1 MTKNNIIIASF
12 SIIFASIFFVINDAI
27 INYLSSINITFYHFI
42 FYGAPAYLSVPLFL
56 LIKGNLKRNLIC
68 ENYWIPTIRGIIFAP
83 MPFITFISL
92 KNITLPEFTT
102 LNMAAPLFGAIYAI
116 IFLNEKLNKYIYISL
131 AIGFLGV
138 LFVIQPGFESFNIY
152 FLLVL
157 FGVTL
162 ITTTTTIVNKYNNV
176 TTTLGYFMYGGFFI
190 HIISLILFA
199 WDPIKVNFYE
209 FVLIT
214 IASIFIN
221 IAIFLMTLAFKTA
234 QKHYSSVFCLVYLQI
249 VWSILIGFIVF
260 NEYLNFY
267 AVIGALFIIL
277 SGLFS
282 IPAQY
287 KQINEKIS

>member
-1 MTKNNIIIASF
+1 MTKNNILIASF

-42 FYGAPAYLSVPLFL
+42 FYGTPAYLSVPLFL

-83 MPFITFISL
+83 MPLITFISL

-152 FLLVL
+152 FLVVL

-190 HIISLILFA
+190 HMISLILFA

-209 FVLIT
+209 FFLIT
-214 IASIFIN
+214 IASILIN
-221 IAIFLMTLAFKTA
+221 IALLLMTLAFKTA

-249 VWSILIGFIVF
+249 IWSVLVGLFIF
-260 NEYLNFY
+260 NEYLNFI
-267 AVIGALFIIL
+267 AIIGAILIVL
-277 SGLFS
+277 SGIFS

-287 KQINEKIS
+287 KQIKA

>member
-1 MTKNNIIIASF
+1 MTKNNILIASF

-83 MPFITFISL
+83 MPFITFVSL

-102 LNMAAPLFGAIYAI
+102 LNMAAPLVGTIYAI
-116 IFLNEKLNKYIYISL
+116 FFLNEKLNKYIYISL

-162 ITTTTTIVNKYNNV
+162 ITTSTTIVNKYNNV

-190 HIISLILFA
+190 HMISLILFA

-221 IAIFLMTLAFKTA
+221 MAIFLMTLAFKTA

-267 AVIGALFIIL
+267 AVIGALLIIL

>member
-1 MTKNNIIIASF
+1 MTKNNALIASF

-42 FYGAPAYLSVPLFL
+42 FFGAPAYLSVPLFL
-56 LIKGNLKRNLIC
+56 LINGNLKRNLKC
-68 ENYWIPTIRGIIFAP
+68 ENYWIPTIRGIIFTP

-102 LNMAAPLFGAIYAI
+102 INMAAPLFGAIYAI
-116 IFLNEKLNKYIYISL
+116 IFLNEKLNIYIYISL
-131 AIGFLGV
+131 TIGFLGV

-162 ITTTTTIVNKYNNV
+162 ITTTTTIVNKYNKV

-190 HIISLILFA
+190 HIISLILFI

-209 FVLIT
+209 FILIT

-221 IAIFLMTLAFKTA
+221 MALFLATLAFKTA

-249 VWSILIGFIVF
+249 VWSVLIGLFIF
-260 NEYLNFY
+260 NEYLNLF
-267 AVIGALFIIL
+267 AIIGALLIVM
-277 SGLFS
+277 SGIFS
-282 IPAQY
+282 IPAQF
-287 KQINEKIS
+287 KQIDE

>member
-1 MTKNNIIIASF
+1 MTKNNILIASF

-152 FLLVL
+152 FLVVL

-190 HIISLILFA
+190 HMISLILFA

>member
-1 MTKNNIIIASF
+1 MTKNNILIASF

-42 FYGAPAYLSVPLFL
+42 FYGAPPYLFVPLFL

-162 ITTTTTIVNKYNNV
+162 ITTTTTIVNKYSNV

-249 VWSILIGFIVF
+249 VWSVLIGLFIF
-260 NEYLNFY
+260 NEYLNLF
-267 AVIGALFIIL
+267 AIIGALMIVM
-277 SGLFS
+277 SGIFS
-282 IPAQY
+282 IPGQY
-287 KQINEKIS
+287 KQIDE